1 MKTPK
6 EVNAFGF
13 WESMHES
20 LRALTK
26 TKSYSTEMDF
36 GYGGTRTVTHINY
49 NVEEDDGQMIYR
61 LNKHCTITVPKDM
74 PLNCTELFDI
84 ANSVKDEIRNFHFLN
99 TMEFEPFDV
108 FYRDL
113 LNPLPRVV
121 GKINLVDAEE
131 NSFLCNADEG
141 EDLPY

>member
-20 LRALTK
+20 LKALTK
-26 TKSYSTEMDF
+26 TKSYSTEFDF
-36 GYGGTRTVTHINY
+36 DHGGTRTVTYINY
-49 NVEEDDGQMIYR
+49 NVEEEGTQIIYR
-61 LNKHCTITVPKDM
+61 LNKHCKIVLPKDM

-84 ANSVKDEIRNFHFLN
+84 ANRVKDEIRNFHLLN

-113 LNPLPRVV
+113 INPVPRVV
-121 GKINLVDAEE
+121 GKIDLVEAEDTTE
-131 NSFLCNADEG
+131 
-141 EDLPY
+141 LP

>member
-6 EVNAFGF
+6 QVNAFGF

-36 GYGGTRTVTHINY
+36 EYGGTRTVTHINY

-99 TMEFEPFDV
+99 TMEFDV

-131 NSFLCNADEG
+131 G